1 MSEASRVQSPRY
13 SKIRRKGA
21 ADGIQLTTACMV
33 CTGWRGSTLATKF
46 LAPARY
52 STVAPDNTH
61 HRESPFVFEVS
72 DYPPLR
78 ADNLQHGEHG
88 GADTTRVRNEMSGR
102 QLTMQHDFND
112 MKAELFIWEHQHNL
126 QLRIEDCRAMQN

>member
-61 HRESPFVFEVS
+61 HRESPFGKFFNILSLLINLVIACLLQERVKRKEKLKNS
-72 DYPPLR
+72 
-78 ADNLQHGEHG
+78 DNL
-88 GADTTRVRNEMSGR
+88 TRETKSLLNRTD
-102 QLTMQHDFND
+102 L
-112 MKAELFIWEHQHNL
+112 
-126 QLRIEDCRAMQN
+126 